1 MVNEREIYIYVYVYL
16 STTDEERLPGNGQL
30 MALCKSRQTPCGSA
44 WAWNQNT
51 SFLSISQHADG
62 WHTTCEEKK
71 GLCGPCDMPSKKK
84 KPTPQPGR
92 GRRGKASMRYREA
105 MSSWCWEANSQR
117 VGERGHLCPCRL
129 DYRGATRPV
138 TQCVKARVI
147 SRTDNWTLILV
158 DIVVGMI
165 CQADRAYVLTSADR
179 LQTKGMFGRS
189 DLGLRCHRARDD
201 TAISH
206 ELPSWAP
213 FPKNSGQVPGFGGRD
228 IVCKTTSTPI
238 YACTPLPA

>member
-1 MVNEREIYIYVYVYL
+1 MGVKSKYIFSEHVSTCWWVTYNMWRGGER
-16 STTDEERLPGNGQL
+16 S
-30 MALCKSRQTPCGSA
+30 SGS
-44 WAWNQNT
+44 
-51 SFLSISQHADG
+51 LQHAFQ
-62 WHTTCEEKK
+62 
-71 GLCGPCDMPSKKK
+71 KK
-84 KPTPQPGR
+84 KPLQPGR
-92 GRRGKASMRYREA
+92 AGRGKASMRYRKA

-117 VGERGHLCPCRL
+117 VGECGHLCPCRL

-189 DLGLRCHRARDD
+189 DLGLHCHRARDD

-213 FPKNSGQVPGFGGRD
+213 FPKPVVRSLVLGAE
-228 IVCKTTSTPI
+228 T
-238 YACTPLPA
+238 

>member
-1 MVNEREIYIYVYVYL
+1 ML
-16 STTDEERLPGNGQL
+16 
-30 MALCKSRQTPCGSA
+30 
-44 WAWNQNT
+44 
-51 SFLSISQHADG
+51 
-62 WHTTCEEKK
+62 
-71 GLCGPCDMPSKKK
+71 SKKK
-84 KPTPQPGR
+84 NHPQPGR
-92 GRRGKASMRYREA
+92 ARRGKASMRYREA

-189 DLGLRCHRARDD
+189 DLGLRRHRARDD

-213 FPKNSGQVPGFGGRD
+213 FPKTVVRSLVLGVE
-228 IVCKTTSTPI
+228 T
-238 YACTPLPA
+238 